1 MLQGDIYTFPLP
13 DLIQWL
19 AFTRRTGQLNLAQ
32 GPDRAQLDA
41 LRAGKLDALPGNK
54 PRPRVE
60 VYFVEGGIAG
70 AAVAGRGAVTNTN
83 SMRALLANTLNW
95 QTGRFTFS
103 LDRLPAWAAK
113 VTQTFAAERLL
124 QAALADQASAKP
136 SDTLLQFDG
145 APSDSENFT
154 LAEHLRLY
162 AVSRIQEKDFKIPAL
177 PDLAVRVLELTS
189 DENFS
194 LRSLGD
200 LVIKDQAVAAQIL
213 RYANSPLYGYS
224 YRVDSLE
231 AAVKRIG
238 AGEVVN
244 IVIAAAIQ
252 TQRTKRDRFAAEKEQ
267 MWKLSSA
274 AAFIAKTIAQKVELK
289 SSLAFLCSLLMDLG
303 ITVLYTIFQDL
314 LERQNLAR
322 GLPPQVVE
330 TLIWEY
336 HPRIGRVVGEQW
348 RLPGAVIEAMAF
360 HHGLE
365 KNYYDLPY
373 VAVTA
378 LADYLATLAI
388 NTPRIDLAPALE
400 RFSPTLLVNHPA
412 GTLLKL
418 TLEQAAEVLAELPHN
433 LRQSREFVLS

>member
-1 MLQGDIYTFPLP
+1 MLEGDIYTFPLP

-41 LRAGKLDALPGNK
+41 LRTGKLAVLPAIQPK
-54 PRPRVE
+54 PRVE

-70 AAVAGRGAVTNTN
+70 AAVAGRGAVTNAN
-83 SMRALLANTLNW
+83 SMRALLANALHW

-103 LDRLPAWAAK
+103 LDRMPLWASK
-113 VTQTFAAERLL
+113 ISQTFAAERLL
-124 QAALADQASAKP
+124 QAAIADQASAKP
-136 SDTLLQFDG
+136 ADAALQFDG
-145 APSDSENFT
+145 APVASENFT

-162 AVSRIQEKDFKIPAL
+162 AVSRIQQKDFKIPAL

-200 LVIKDQAVAAQIL
+200 LVIKDQAVAAQIM

-252 TQRTKRDRFAAEKEQ
+252 TQRLKKDRFAVEKEHL
-267 MWKLSSA
+267 WKHSSV
-274 AAFIAKTIAQKVELK
+274 AAFIAKTIAQKADLK
-289 SSLAFLCSLLMDLG
+289 GSLAFLCSLLMDLG
-303 ITVLYTIFQDL
+303 TAVLYTVFQDL
-314 LERQNLAR
+314 LERQNITR
-322 GLPPQVVE
+322 RLPPQVIE

-348 RLPGAVIEAMAF
+348 RLPGSVIEAMTF
-360 HHGLE
+360 HHSLE
-365 KNYYDLPY
+365 KNYYDLPL

-378 LADYLATLAI
+378 LSDYLATLVI
-388 NTPRIDLAPALE
+388 NTPRIDLVAALE
-400 RFSPTLLVNHPA
+400 RFSPALLVSHPA
-412 GTLLKL
+412 GALLGL
-418 TLEQAAEVLAELPHN
+418 TLEQAAEVLAELPNN
-433 LRQSREFVLS
+433 LRQSREFVLN

>member
-1 MLQGDIYTFPLP
+1 MLQGDIYTFPLTE
-13 DLIQWL
+13 LIQWL
-19 AFTRRTGQLNLAQ
+19 AFTRRTGQLDLAQ
-32 GPDRAQLDA
+32 GPDRAQLA
-41 LRAGKLDALPGNK
+41 TLRIGQVAAMPANK

-60 VYFVEGGIAG
+60 LYFVEGGLAG
-70 AAVAGRGAVTNTN
+70 AAVAGRGSAA
-83 SMRALLANTLNW
+83 SAPSIRSILALALHW
-95 QTGRFTFS
+95 QTGRFTFRS
-103 LDRLPAWAAK
+103 DSLPAWAGK
-113 VTQTFAAERLL
+113 SSQTFAVDRML
-124 QAALADQASAKP
+124 QAALSAQDSTKPADP
-136 SDTLLQFDG
+136 VLQFDG
-145 APSDSENFT
+145 GLAESENFT
-154 LAEHLRLY
+154 LAEKLRLY
-162 AVSRIQEKDFKIPAL
+162 AVSRIQQKDFKIPAL

-200 LVIKDQAVAAQIL
+200 LVIKDQAVAAQVL

-252 TQRTKRDRFAAEKEQ
+252 TQQVKNDRFAAEKEH
-267 MWKLSSA
+267 MWKHSSA
-274 AAFIAKTIAQKVELK
+274 AAFIAKTIAQKAELK

-303 ITVLYTIFQDL
+303 TTVLYTVFQDL
-314 LERQNLAR
+314 LERQRITR
-322 GLPPQVVE
+322 GLPHQVVD
-330 TLIWEY
+330 TIIWEY

-348 RLPGAVIEAMAF
+348 RLPSAAIEAMAF
-360 HHGLE
+360 HHCLE
-365 KNYYDLPY
+365 KNYYDMPF

-388 NTPRIDLAPALE
+388 NTPRIDLVPALE

-412 GTLLKL
+412 GALLGL
-418 TLEQAAEVLAELPHN
+418 TPEHAAEVLAELPNN
-433 LRQSREFVLS
+433 LRQSREFVLN

>member
-32 GPDRAQLDA
+32 GPDRAQLEA
-41 LRAGKLDALPGNK
+41 IRAGKLTDAPSHK

-60 VYFVEGGIAG
+60 LYFVEGGIAG
-70 AAVAGRGAVTNTN
+70 AAFAGRGAVT
-83 SMRALLANTLNW
+83 SAPSLRAILANALNW

-103 LDRLPAWAAK
+103 LECLPAWAAK
-113 VTQTFAAERLL
+113 VSQTYAVERLL

-136 SDTLLQFDG
+136 AEALLQFDG
-145 APSDSENFT
+145 APAESENFT

-162 AVSRIQEKDFKIPAL
+162 AVSRIQQGDFKIPAL

-194 LRSLGD
+194 LRSLGA

-244 IVIAAAIQ
+244 IVLAAAIQ
-252 TQRTKRDRFAAEKEQ
+252 TQRVKNDRFAAEREH
-267 MWKLSSA
+267 MWRHSSA
-274 AAFIAKTIAQKVELK
+274 AAFIAKSIAQKAELK

-303 ITVLYTIFQDL
+303 TTVLYTIFQDL
-314 LERQNLAR
+314 LERQRLAR
-322 GLPPQVVE
+322 GLPSQIVE
-330 TLIWEY
+330 TIIWDY

-348 RLPGAVIEAMAF
+348 RLPSSAIEAMAF

-418 TLEQAAEVLAELPHN
+418 TLDQAAEVLAELPNN

>member
-1 MLQGDIYTFPLP
+1 MLQGDIYTFPLTE
-13 DLIQWL
+13 LIQWL
-19 AFTRRTGQLNLAQ
+19 AFTRRTGQLNLTQ
-32 GPDRAQLDA
+32 GPDRAQLA
-41 LRAGKLDALPGNK
+41 AIRAGKSAGVPGNQ
-54 PRPRVE
+54 PRPRVKL
-60 VYFVEGGIAG
+60 YFVEGGIAG
-70 AAVAGRGAVTNTN
+70 AAVAGRGAVT
-83 SMRALLANTLNW
+83 SAPSLRAILANALNW

-103 LDRLPAWAAK
+103 LECLPAWAAK
-113 VTQTFAAERLL
+113 VSQTYAAERLL
-124 QAALADQASAKP
+124 QAALTDQASAKP
-136 SDTLLQFDG
+136 AEALLQFEG
-145 APSDSENFT
+145 APVESENFT

-162 AVSRIQEKDFKIPAL
+162 AVSRIQQGDFKIPAL

-231 AAVKRIG
+231 AAIKRIG
-238 AGEVVN
+238 TGEVVN
-244 IVIAAAIQ
+244 IVLAAAIQ
-252 TQRTKRDRFAAEKEQ
+252 TQRVKNDRFAAEKEH
-267 MWKLSSA
+267 MWRHSSA
-274 AAFIAKTIAQKVELK
+274 AAFIARTIAQRVEVK

-303 ITVLYTIFQDL
+303 TTVLYTIFQDL
-314 LERQNLAR
+314 IERQHLAR

-330 TLIWEY
+330 TIIWEY

-348 RLPGAVIEAMAF
+348 RLPSAAIEAMAF
-360 HHGLE
+360 HHSLE

-400 RFSPTLLVNHPA
+400 RFSPSLLVNHPA
-412 GTLLKL
+412 GALLRL
-418 TLEQAAEVLAELPHN
+418 SQEQATEVLAELPQS
-433 LRQSREFVLS
+433 LRQSREFVLN